1 MRGRWQAHTPSTPS
15 STPNKENH
23 ISCTVYQGI
32 KQGGMNWQQV
42 GGEDIM
48 SSRHSC
54 IFGQLVYVISWVL
67 TQELVNVDGGQ
78 FSTSIHILVLK
89 IGFGNWFFDRIRKI
103 ILTRLSFIIDNKADL
118 SDSCFFL
125 HCFHLWHRALGLKL
139 LDTCSLQVVA
149 LCPLGEGLPPKSLE
163 ALP

>member
-15 STPNKENH
+15 SPNKKNH

-32 KQGGMNWQQV
+32 KQGDMNWQRV
-42 GGEDIM
+42 GEGHIM
-48 SSRHSC
+48 SSRDSSV
-54 IFGQLVYVISWVL
+54 FGQLVYVISWVL

-89 IGFGNWFFDRIRKI
+89 TGFRNWFFDRIRKI
-103 ILTRLSFIIDNKADL
+103 ILTRLSFITDNKADL

-125 HCFHLWHRALGLKL
+125 HCFHLWHRALGLQL
-139 LDTCSLQVVA
+139 LDTCSLHVVA
-149 LCPLGEGLPPKSLE
+149 LCPLEERLPPESLE